1 MWMMNEGSVVIK
13 KGKKALRQD
22 RAWQPKLHIWQISGT
37 VYERL
42 ACSLDGNAVDFLLK
56 PLSILLDSHCFWE
69 NHVEFTGK
77 KEPTYSIEKQAA
89 SMDKPK
95 ISKVMKPSA
104 PAFLHLPCLA
114 SSFLP
119 ILQLPNK
126 PPPDLAAKEPIR
138 TVVLKVHLHSD
149 CLVALF
155 KYRFLSPTANLPIQ

>member
-1 MWMMNEGSVVIK
+1 MKVQLSLKRVRRLWDRTE
-13 KGKKALRQD
+13 LR
-22 RAWQPKLHIWQISGT
+22 QPKLHICQISGT
-37 VYERL
+37 ADERL
-42 ACSLDGNAVDFLLK
+42 ACLLDGNAVDFPLK

-77 KEPTYSIEKQAA
+77 KEPTYSTEKQAA

-95 ISKVMKPSA
+95 ISKLMKPSA
-104 PAFLHLPCLA
+104 PAFLRLSCFA

-149 CLVALF
+149 CLVAFF
-155 KYRFLSPTANLPIQ
+155 KYRFLSPTPNFPIQ